1 MLMPETESNYHLRP
15 NSGKRDSDDGQWTR
29 PAKDYT
35 STRYSTLDQINTT
48 NVQNLKLAFT
58 VAYRNGFV
66 EMAYSAD

>member
-1 MLMPETESNYHLRP
+1 M
-15 NSGKRDSDDGQWTR
+15 DSARERLHQH
-29 PAKDYT
+29 
-35 STRYSTLDQINTT
+35 SLQHLDQINTT